1 MAKRGDEV
9 STFLYNFLHVNA
21 APQNYC
27 TVALSGL
34 CFLYCHLV
42 VKWSVFMGKVKLF
55 LQYCTVYTRCRRS
68 MENTGI

>member
-9 STFLYNFLHVNA
+9 STFFFITFYMLMQPHRT
-21 APQNYC
+21 

-34 CFLYCHLV
+34 CFLYCPLV

-55 LQYCTVYTRCRRS
+55 LQYTAVETAWRTLEEYL
-68 MENTGI
+68 G

>member
-9 STFLYNFLHVNA
+9 STFFITFCMLMQPHRT
-21 APQNYC
+21 

-34 CFLYCHLV
+34 CFLYCPLV